1 MAKINLRELKPEPI
15 VKSLKGQKIYLYG
28 SNDTGKTF
36 QSAKLPKP
44 LLLMTEPGG
53 NAVACP
59 KQTVTKW
66 AIFKDI
72 VSQLTSERV
81 DKNDKDGRL
90 EWETMQDLFLTIIID
105 TVDNLVDEA
114 EKSVCQ
120 EFGVRDL
127 SEIDKSEANGWAIY
141 RKDFKTQIDRL
152 CQFGY
157 TVVFIG
163 HEEVETRDENGNKV
177 TKKTKGGTYY
187 EFVQPK
193 GSGNEK
199 SSTRFVRDMCDF
211 CMYLRPNGI
220 DENGVTIPS
229 TAICKE
235 TKFSFGRSRYAIQT
249 YIDPF
254 NAANLQ
260 EAIFAAIEKTAKD
273 EGASLCG
280 WEKKDTSLKA
290 QDWIDMIKPYMQ
302 AIFTKSPE
310 FVQAVVEEE
319 LGAGK
324 KVSAATEEDVTQL
337 ENIYNKLVT
346 FAANQQIKFE

>member
-81 DKNDKDGRL
+81 DKSDKDGRF

-220 DENGVTIPS
+220 DENGMTIPS

-260 EAIFAAIEKTAKD
+260 DAIFAAIEKTAKD

-324 KVSAATEEDVTQL
+324 KVSAATDEDVTQL

-346 FAANQQIKFE
+346 FAANQQIKLE

>member
-1 MAKINLRELKPEPI
+1 MAKINLRELKSEPI

-324 KVSAATEEDVTQL
+324 KVSAATDEDVTQL

>member
-1 MAKINLRELKPEPI
+1 MAKINLRELKPQPM
-15 VKSLKGQKIYLYG
+15 VKSLRGQKIYLYG

-53 NAVACP
+53 NAVSCS

-66 AIFKDI
+66 AVFKDI
-72 VSQLTSERV
+72 VSQLTSEKV

-90 EWETMQDLFLTIIID
+90 EWETMQDLFLTVIID

-127 SEIDKSEANGWAIY
+127 SEIDKTEANGWAIY
-141 RKDFKTQIDRL
+141 RKDFRTQIDRL

-163 HEEVETRDENGNKV
+163 HEEVETRDEYGNKV
-177 TKKTKGGTYY
+177 TKKAKGGTYY

-220 DENGVTIPS
+220 SDDGTTIPS

-235 TKFSFGRSRYAIQT
+235 TKHSFGRSRYAIQT

-254 NAANLQ
+254 NAKNLQ
-260 EAIFAAIEKTAKD
+260 DAIFAAIEKTAQD
-273 EGASLCG
+273 EGASLCE
-280 WEKKDTSLKA
+280 WEKTDEELSAK
-290 QDWIDMIKPYMQ
+290 DWIDMIKPYFK
-302 AIFTKSPE
+302 AVYSKFPE
-310 FVQAVVEEE
+310 VVNSLIEEE
-319 LGAGK
+319 LGVGK
-324 KVSAATEEDVTQL
+324 KVSDATDEDVTQL

-346 FAANQQIKFE
+346 FSANQQIKTE

>member
-81 DKNDKDGRL
+81 DKNDKDGRF

-163 HEEVETRDENGNKV
+163 HEEVETRDENGNTV

-254 NAANLQ
+254 NAVNLQ
-260 EAIFAAIEKTAKD
+260 DAIFAAIEKTAKD

-319 LGAGK
+319 LGTGK
-324 KVSAATEEDVTQL
+324 KVSAATDEDVTQL

>member
-1 MAKINLRELKPEPI
+1 M
-15 VKSLKGQKIYLYG
+15 
-28 SNDTGKTF
+28 
-36 QSAKLPKP
+36 
-44 LLLMTEPGG
+44 
-53 NAVACP
+53 
-59 KQTVTKW
+59 
-66 AIFKDI
+66 
-72 VSQLTSERV
+72 
-81 DKNDKDGRL
+81 
-90 EWETMQDLFLTIIID
+90 
-105 TVDNLVDEA
+105 
-114 EKSVCQ
+114 
-120 EFGVRDL
+120 
-127 SEIDKSEANGWAIY
+127 
-141 RKDFKTQIDRL
+141 
-152 CQFGY
+152 
-157 TVVFIG
+157 
-163 HEEVETRDENGNKV
+163 

-220 DENGVTIPS
+220 DENGMTIPS

-260 EAIFAAIEKTAKD
+260 DAIFAAIEKTAKD

-324 KVSAATEEDVTQL
+324 KVSAATDEDVTQL

-346 FAANQQIKFE
+346 FAANQQIKLE

>member
-1 MAKINLRELKPEPI
+1 MAKVNLRELKPEPI

-90 EWETMQDLFLTIIID
+90 EWETMQDLFLTVIID

-260 EAIFAAIEKTAKD
+260 DAIFDAIEKTAKD

-280 WEKKDTSLKA
+280 WEKKDASLKA
-290 QDWIDMIKPYMQ
+290 QDWIDMIKPYMK
-302 AIFTKSPE
+302 AIFSKSPE
-310 FVQAVVEEE
+310 FAQAVVEEE

-346 FAANQQIKFE
+346 FAANQQIKVE

>member
-81 DKNDKDGRL
+81 DKNDKDGRF

-163 HEEVETRDENGNKV
+163 HEEVETRDENGNTV
-177 TKKTKGGTYY
+177 TKKTKRGTYY

-254 NAANLQ
+254 NAVNLQ
-260 EAIFAAIEKTAKD
+260 DAIFAAIEKTAKD

-319 LGAGK
+319 LGTGK
-324 KVSAATEEDVTQL
+324 KVSAATDEDVTQL

>member
-81 DKNDKDGRL
+81 DKNDKDGRF

-254 NAANLQ
+254 NAVNLQ
-260 EAIFAAIEKTAKD
+260 DAIFAAIEKTAKD

-319 LGAGK
+319 LGVGK
-324 KVSAATEEDVTQL
+324 KVSAAKDEDVTQL